1 MSSGTASRDRAS
13 RDTASRRPVIRR
25 GRVAVAVG
33 AVALMLVSACSGAS
47 SGKNGKSGA
56 DTTVQDQTVNGTLPS
71 DGPPESGGIMRINV
85 AGDAPTL
92 DPMKSA
98 SYTVPS
104 TVTSTVYSKLVE
116 FTTDR
121 KTPYGSM
128 AVHPDLA
135 ESYEQSKDGLTWTFT
150 LRKGVKF
157 QNVAPVNGREFT
169 SADVKCTIDR
179 IKTLPGVQKNLM
191 DIVDSLDTSDPYKA
205 VFHLTVPYPAFDE
218 TMASFYMP
226 MLPCEGT
233 SGQFNLAEQAIGTGP
248 FILSTWKRKV
258 EVDYVKNPNYFIPGK
273 PHLDGFKIVIMSD
286 PASAI
291 AAMRTG
297 ELDVT
302 GSVSQTLL
310 PSVLTTNPEFVVRNQ
325 LAVGPDQIMFNIARK
340 PFDDYRVR
348 KAIAMAFD
356 RKGFGKTFYG
366 DYWKITGPIPST
378 LFGGM
383 PSDAAE
389 KEIPYDP
396 AAAKKLLAEAGF
408 PNGLDV
414 KMLTTDGYGPQ
425 FLTQAQ
431 WVQQDLKAIGVN
443 AELRVLDYAT
453 YFSTFGA
460 KDYDIGWGLSTAFLT
475 ADEWLQAL
483 YVTGGPRNWFNI
495 SDPKLD
501 TLIAEQRSIL
511 DKTKRDEKL
520 QEINKYILENS
531 LGLFMGI
538 QYSGLTVQQP
548 WLHNLY
554 THPAYSRSY
563 MLDVWLDSKAPTR
576 K

>member
-1 MSSGTASRDRAS
+1 MSSSTASRATVLRKSVFRRSRVVVAGAS
-13 RDTASRRPVIRR
+13 A
-25 GRVAVAVG
+25 
-33 AVALMLVSACSGAS
+33 ALMLVAACSGAS
-47 SGKNGKSGA
+47 GGNSERGA
-56 DTTVQDQTVNGTLPS
+56 DTTVQDETVNGTLPT
-71 DGPPESGGIMRINV
+71 DGPAEDGGIMRVNV

-98 SYTVPS
+98 SYTVPA
-104 TVTSTVYSKLVE
+104 TVTGTVYSKLVE

-135 ESYEQSKDGLTWTFT
+135 ESYEQSKDGLTWTFK

-157 QNVAPVNGREFT
+157 QNIAPVNGREFT

-179 IKTLPGVQKNLM
+179 IKSLPGVQKNLM
-191 DIVDSLDTSDPYKA
+191 DIVKSLDTTDPYTA
-205 VFHLTVPYPAFDE
+205 VFNLTVPYAAFDE

-233 SGQFNLAEQAIGTGP
+233 SGGFDLAQTAIGTGP
-248 FILSTWKRKV
+248 FILSEWKRKV
-258 EVDYVKNPNYFIPGK
+258 EVNYVKNPTYFVAGK

-297 ELDVT
+297 ELDYT
-302 GSVSQTLL
+302 GSVSETLL
-310 PSVLTTNPEFVVRNQ
+310 PTVLTSNPEMIVRNQ
-325 LAVGPDQIMFNIARK
+325 IAIGPDQIMFNLNKK

-348 KAIAMAFD
+348 KAISMAFD
-356 RKGFGKTFYG
+356 RKAFGQTFYG
-366 DYWKITGPIPST
+366 DYFQITGPIPST
-378 LFGGM
+378 LFGGL
-383 PSDAAE
+383 PADEAE
-389 KEIPYDP
+389 KLIPFDP

-408 PNGLDV
+408 PNGLTAE
-414 KMLTTDGYGPQ
+414 MLTTDGYGPQ
-425 FLTQAQ
+425 FVTQAQ
-431 WVQQDLKAIGVN
+431 WVQQDLKEIGVN
-443 AELRVLDYAT
+443 VTLKILDYAT

-475 ADEWLQAL
+475 ADEWLEAL
-483 YVTGGPRNWFNI
+483 YVTGGPRNWFNT

-501 TLIAEQRSIL
+501 ALINEQRSIL
-511 DKTKRDEKL
+511 DDTKRNEKL
-520 QEINKYILENS
+520 QEINKYILEHV
-531 LGLFMGI
+531 LTPFMGI
-538 QYSGLTVQQP
+538 QYSALTVQQP
-548 WLHNLY
+548 WLHNLF
-554 THPAYSRSY
+554 THPAYSRSF
-563 MLDVWLDSKAPTR
+563 MVDVWLDKTAPTR